1 MADGSSNE
9 KTRLPLYDSSKRPR
23 VRSDCLPGGKNAV
36 RPCQWIT
43 CKYYLVPLSEGAP
56 TCTLDVADQGG
67 MTLEELGAL
76 LGLTRE
82 RVRQIEAVAL
92 RKMDR
97 ADTLLRIF
105 AMP

>member
-1 MADGSSNE
+1 
-9 KTRLPLYDSSKRPR
+9 
-23 VRSDCLPGGKNAV
+23 
-36 RPCQWIT
+36 
-43 CKYYLVPLSEGAP
+43 
-56 TCTLDVADQGG
+56 